1 MTLVDKIRELA
12 NQRNMSLPDLETKV
26 GLGNGTISRWKSS
39 SPNTDKLTKVADELG
54 VSVDYLL
61 GREKLVSNDL
71 DIRRI
76 QRARQKMP
84 VEDKD
89 FMMQML
95 TRSLGQYF
103 DEDGADDPD

>member
-12 NQRNMSLPDLETKV
+12 NQRNMSLPDLELKV

-61 GREKLVSNDL
+61 GREKEQLNNVYFSFAKEAEKNGINPND
-71 DIRRI
+71 I
-76 QRARQKMP
+76 QMAIDMIKKLRG
-84 VEDKD
+84 E
-89 FMMQML
+89 
-95 TRSLGQYF
+95 
-103 DEDGADDPD
+103 